1 MEDVVA
7 ARDRLGPALVAGQVG
22 GEHRQPIAGLDL
34 GTHRGPHLRLAREAA
49 NGRSHRV
56 AAAQEL
62 DHTPAAEKAGATG
75 DQNRLASVVRRRHLP
90 QP

>member
-7 ARDRLGPALVAGQVG
+7 APNRLGPALVAGEVG
-22 GEHRQPIAGLDL
+22 GEHGQPIAGIHL
-34 GTHRGPHLRLAREAA
+34 GTDRGAHLGLPGEAA
-49 NGRSHRV
+49 NGRPHRV

-62 DHTPAAEKAGATG
+62 DHAPAAEEAGATG
-75 DQNRLASVVRRRHLP
+75 DQDRLTAIFSLHQP